1 MFEILQDLLFGGR
14 CYIPL
19 TSSIWTRV
27 SFYLVEKNFQKK
39 KKKSNIPFLKNTEIF
54 FKLTNFLHIVQASNQ
69 DTKGLSTFIAG
80 L

>member
-1 MFEILQDLLFGGR
+1 MLHTPNKLYLDQSFFLFGGKKF
-14 CYIPL
+14 
-19 TSSIWTRV
+19 S
-27 SFYLVEKNFQKK
+27 KK